1 MTFSIVIPTY
11 NGEIFL
17 ANAIE
22 SALSQTRP
30 ADEIIVADDNSSDS
44 TIDIASRYADRVRV
58 CRHEGPSGFVNG
70 WNKAIAYAKCDFI
83 AILHQDDLLHPDFL
97 KEAERVL
104 TSHPDVRH
112 FFAICDY
119 VDGDGKVI
127 GASVPADGS
136 VRRFTGREYTH
147 AYMSHGNPHVHRCPG
162 VITHRDLFS
171 KCTYRTEAGHMADDD
186 FFYRIGNHTDIVG
199 VFSHLASYRL
209 HDKSETGHLSE
220 LRLNK
225 RLWHDYTFQCHHI
238 QDNPLLGDYEKTYFR
253 QWQYL
258 HWRRALGTMLKTKQF
273 SDVFHALLH
282 APLASMFRYTILR
295 QRVSRVES

>member
-104 TSHPDVRH
+104 TFSPVATMWTVTEKSSERQ
-112 FFAICDY
+112 FRPTAPCD
-119 VDGDGKVI
+119 D
-127 GASVPADGS
+127 S
-136 VRRFTGREYTH
+136 R
-147 AYMSHGNPHVHRCPG
+147 G
-162 VITHRDLFS
+162 VSTLMPT
-171 KCTYRTEAGHMADDD
+171 CHMAT
-186 FFYRIGNHTDIVG
+186 RTSI
-199 VFSHLASYRL
+199 AAR
-209 HDKSETGHLSE
+209 E
-220 LRLNK
+220 
-225 RLWHDYTFQCHHI
+225 
-238 QDNPLLGDYEKTYFR
+238 
-253 QWQYL
+253 
-258 HWRRALGTMLKTKQF
+258 
-273 SDVFHALLH
+273 
-282 APLASMFRYTILR
+282 
-295 QRVSRVES
+295 